1 MNHAK
6 YVYTALFHLFQA
18 ADKKDLKN
26 KITKQKYHKSIVHI
40 MPKILLKMTEGKE
53 IKC

>member
-26 KITKQKYHKSIVHI
+26 KRTDHKIPSRYPKNISSDSACKVMKQN
-40 MPKILLKMTEGKE
+40 
-53 IKC
+53 